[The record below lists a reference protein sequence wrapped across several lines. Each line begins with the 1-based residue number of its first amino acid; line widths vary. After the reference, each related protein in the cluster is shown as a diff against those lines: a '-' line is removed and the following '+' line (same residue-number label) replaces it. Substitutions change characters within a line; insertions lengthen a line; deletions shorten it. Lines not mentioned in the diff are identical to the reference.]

1 MSAAR
6 ILIIDD
12 DDLLSEM
19 LKLTL
24 ELEGFE
30 AHTAPH
36 GLAGM
41 EQVRA
46 SRFDL
51 IILDLV
57 MPKMDGVKFL
67 RVLNDSDL
75 HRPPILIIS
84 ASADN
89 VLDNAHRALG
99 VVGISRKPLEPAKLV
114 ANVKAALAGVE

>member
-1 MSAAR
+1 MTQPR

-46 SRFDL
+46 RKFDL

-75 HRPPILIIS
+75 PRPPILIIS

-89 VLDNAHRALG
+89 ILDEKYRMLG

-114 ANVKAALAGVE
+114 ANVKAALAGAT

>member
-24 ELEGFE
+24 ELEGFD

-41 EQVRA
+41 EQLRA
-46 SRFDL
+46 RPFDL

-57 MPKMDGVKFL
+57 MPTMDGVKFL

-75 HRPPILIIS
+75 PRPPILIIS

-89 VLDNAHRALG
+89 VLDDAHRALG
-99 VVGISRKPLEPAKLV
+99 VVGVSRKPLEPARLV
-114 ANVKAALAGVE
+114 ANVKAALAAAA